1 MWWKLWNLV
10 EIVKCGGNC
19 EIWWKLWNLVEI
31 VKFGGNCEHLG
42 TFENI
47 WEHLGTSWNTCN
59 SYKTWYEHT
68 KLYVGLDGIGLDH
81 WNTHTLEHRCAVLI
95 KQSIYFNFRQIE
107 FKLRW
112 LLGATK
118 ARMVGQCIFPR
129 IMINF
134 NLKVPPSGRKTSLLQ
149 RELANPQ

>member
-1 MWWKLWNLV
+1 MSFYYLSLLRHKHVDVLTDKIQINPFINFLKQTDV
-10 EIVKCGGNC
+10 LNVDNISINSFR
-19 EIWWKLWNLVEI
+19 L
-31 VKFGGNCEHLG
+31 HL
-42 TFENI
+42 T
-47 WEHLGTSWNTCN
+47 TM
-59 SYKTWYEHT
+59 
-68 KLYVGLDGIGLDH
+68 DG
-81 WNTHTLEHRCAVLI
+81 VFVQI
-95 KQSIYFNFRQIE
+95 KQSIYLNFRQIE

-149 RELANPQ
+149 REHANPQ